1 MPCGHHTAYPP
12 FVVPWARAQTGPM
25 RDDMII
31 RRESVDDHAGIA
43 ALHDDAFPRIEG
55 AARSVESALVDE
67 LRGDGDVIDEL
78 TFVAELD
85 GEIVGHVMCS
95 TATLGEGPS
104 VGLGPIAV
112 TPALQRQGIGAA
124 LMASVIASADQR
136 GDAAIVLL
144 GDPEYYGHFGFVA
157 ASGLGVGAPRPWED
171 QYFQI
176 KTLRAWRADQAGPFR
191 YAPAF
196 ERLDD

>member
-1 MPCGHHTAYPP
+1 
-12 FVVPWARAQTGPM
+12 M

-31 RRESVDDHAGIA
+31 RRERADDHAAIA
-43 ALHDDAFPRIEG
+43 ALHDDAFNRVDG
-55 AARSVESALVDE
+55 AARSVESSLVDE

-85 GEIVGHVMCS
+85 GEVVGHVMCS
-95 TATLGEGPS
+95 PATMGEGPS

-124 LMASVIASADQR
+124 LMASVIASAEQR

-144 GDPEYYGHFGFVA
+144 GDPGYYAHFGFVEA
-157 ASGLGVGAPRPWED
+157 AGLGVGSPGPWESR
-171 QYFQI
+171 YFQV
-176 KTLRAWRADQAGPFR
+176 KTLRAWRPEQAGPFR

-196 ERLDD
+196 ERLEA

>member
-1 MPCGHHTAYPP
+1 VVTTRHTRPSSPLQAG
-12 FVVPWARAQTGPM
+12 RTLGRM

-31 RRESVDDHAGIA
+31 RRESVDDHAAIA
-43 ALHDDAFPRIEG
+43 ALHDDAFPRVDG
-55 AARSVESALVDE
+55 AARSVESALIDE

-85 GEIVGHVMCS
+85 GAVVGHVMCS
-95 TATLGEGPS
+95 AATMGERPS
-104 VGLGPIAV
+104 IGLGPIAV
-112 TPALQRQGIGAA
+112 APALQQQGIGAA
-124 LMASVIASADQR
+124 LMASVIASAEQR

-157 ASGLGVGAPRPWED
+157 AAPLGVEAPAPWEEK
-171 QYFQI
+171 YFQV
-176 KTLRAWRADQAGPFR
+176 KTLRAWSPEQAGSFR

-196 ERLDD
+196 ERLDA